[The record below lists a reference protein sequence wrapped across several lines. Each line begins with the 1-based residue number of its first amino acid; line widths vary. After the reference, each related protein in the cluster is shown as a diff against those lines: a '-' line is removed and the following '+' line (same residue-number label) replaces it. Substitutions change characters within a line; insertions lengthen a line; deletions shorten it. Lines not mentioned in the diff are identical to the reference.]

1 MLHYPLPPCYKLFD
15 TVHTVARTGEFRF
28 AGLGRCVRY
37 RPDKGRILFQASM
50 CSRRVHVPST
60 KPAPAANRLLAA
72 LPRKDRERFLAGCE
86 PVELIFAEILAEP
99 GERIR
104 HVYFPT
110 ESFISL
116 TTPVDGRANLEV
128 GLIGDEGMLGSS
140 LILGVDVSPLHAL
153 VQGAGPA
160 LRMDA
165 ARFRHELGLSPALQ
179 RELKRYVY
187 AVMGQLAQTAAC
199 TRFHVVEARLARW
212 LLMTQDRAHSEQFHV
227 THEFL
232 AYMLGVRRV
241 GVTKA
246 ASSLQSR
253 RLISYSR
260 GDITVLDRGGLEAA
274 SCGCYQAD
282 KATYARMMG

>member
-1 MLHYPLPPCYKLFD
+1 MPP
-15 TVHTVARTGEFRF
+15 A
-28 AGLGRCVRY
+28 
-37 RPDKGRILFQASM
+37 Q
-50 CSRRVHVPST
+50 
-60 KPAPAANRLLAA
+60 PAPAANRLLAA
-72 LPRKDRERFLAGCE
+72 LPRRDRQRFLAGCE
-86 PVELIFAEILAEP
+86 PVELVFAEVLAEP

-110 ESFISL
+110 ASFISL
-116 TTPVDGRANLEV
+116 TTPSDGCASLEV
-128 GLIGDEGMLGSS
+128 GLVGDEGMLGIS

-165 ARFRHELGLSPALQ
+165 APFRRELGLSPALQ
-179 RELKRYVY
+179 RLLKRYLYV
-187 AVMGQLAQTAAC
+187 VMGQLAQTAAC

-212 LLMTQDRAHSEQFHV
+212 LLMTQDRAHSDAFRV

-246 ASSLQSR
+246 ATSLQQR
-253 RLISYSR
+253 KLISYRR
-260 GDITVLDRGGLEAA
+260 GDITILDRGGLEAA
-274 SCGCYQAD
+274 SCGCYEAD
-282 KATYARMMG
+282 KATYTRTLE